1 MLWASLNLEDAAQLS
16 YMRLARE
23 EGNQSWRRFS
33 ELLNTRF
40 GPPLRSH
47 PLGEVSTCRRN
58 SEVTEYQDR
67 FLGLLVRASTLSG
80 FQQVQLFTVGLGEP
94 LSIDVQMQN
103 PQTPEVAMNLA
114 RSFEQRELV
123 VAQATRLQHRGIL
136 PTPTTLAP
144 PAPKPSALA
153 QIVTS
158 SSTSVAASSQT
169 VTVAGWTIKHMSPE
183 EMEAGRRDGLC
194 FNCDEKYVRGH
205 NKVCAHLFLLDLHD
219 DEDEEL
225 EAVDTEEPLI
235 SLYTI
240 AGVCT
245 GDTMQVSTIMGGA
258 TLRALLDSGSTHNFI
273 FEEAATHTNLQYQP
287 YSQMKV
293 TVANGERVPCMG
305 VVRHMPFTIDEEHFV
320 GDFFTLPLAGYDV
333 VLGMQWL
340 TTLGLILW
348 DFGRLTMSFWR
359 GDHRV

>member
-67 FLGLLVRASTLSG
+67 FLGLLVRASTLSE

-123 VAQATRLQHRGIL
+123 VAQATRLQHQGIL
-136 PTPTTLAP
+136 PTPTTRA
-144 PAPKPSALA
+144 AGPKTQRAGPDRHLILDISGGEL
-153 QIVTS
+153 TNSNS
-158 SSTSVAASSQT
+158 SGLDHQAHVPGGDG
-169 VTVAGWTIKHMSPE
+169 GWTP
-183 EMEAGRRDGLC
+183 R
-194 FNCDEKYVRGH
+194 
-205 NKVCAHLFLLDLHD
+205 
-219 DEDEEL
+219 
-225 EAVDTEEPLI
+225 
-235 SLYTI
+235 
-240 AGVCT
+240 
-245 GDTMQVSTIMGGA
+245 
-258 TLRALLDSGSTHNFI
+258 RALL
-273 FEEAATHTNLQYQP
+273 
-287 YSQMKV
+287 
-293 TVANGERVPCMG
+293 
-305 VVRHMPFTIDEEHFV
+305 
-320 GDFFTLPLAGYDV
+320 
-333 VLGMQWL
+333 
-340 TTLGLILW
+340 
-348 DFGRLTMSFWR
+348 
-359 GDHRV
+359 